1 MSDILSSLAN
11 NLAENSTIINAKIV
25 SLVLKS
31 DSYPPNKSDLF
42 QISKNIWQCNIKTL
56 QNYAIWIQI
65 AL

>member
-11 NLAENSTIINAKIV
+11 NLAENSTIINTKIV

-42 QISKNIWQCNIKTL
+42 QISKNI
-56 QNYAIWIQI
+56 
-65 AL
+65 